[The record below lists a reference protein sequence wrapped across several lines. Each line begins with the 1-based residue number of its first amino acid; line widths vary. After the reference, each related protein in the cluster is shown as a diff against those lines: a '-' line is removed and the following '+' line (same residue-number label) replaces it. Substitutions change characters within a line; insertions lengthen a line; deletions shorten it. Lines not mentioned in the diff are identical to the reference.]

1 MYVTA
6 SQLVDDDLIAPSPRP
21 SITRNRT
28 VTIKPSKHL
37 FLEGDPADRI
47 YEVASGVLRL
57 TRIME
62 DGRRQVIAF
71 GYPGDTVGFPSDG
84 LYHTDCDAL
93 VPTTLVVHRRS
104 NLESANAN
112 KELHQ
117 RLLQAALREISGMQD
132 HFMMLGRKS
141 SIEKLAS
148 FLRALTD
155 RVGERLGD
163 YEQVT
168 LPMTRADIADF
179 LGLTTETVSRTFT
192 QLRKSKIIDIYQIN
206 TVIIL
211 KPIALRSIAEG
222 DDRI

>member
-1 MYVTA
+1 MYVTTHLPETIGLERTPPRA
-6 SQLVDDDLIAPSPRP
+6 SIA
-21 SITRNRT
+21 RNRT
-28 VTIKPSKHL
+28 VTIKPGKHL

-47 YEVASGVLRL
+47 FEVASGVLRL

-93 VPTTLVVHRRS
+93 VPSTLIVHRRAH
-104 NLESANAN
+104 LESPKGDPA
-112 KELHQ
+112 LHQ
-117 RLLQAALREISGMQD
+117 RLLRAALREISGMQD

-141 SIEKLAS
+141 SVEKLAS
-148 FLRALTD
+148 FLLVLSA
-155 RVGERLGD
+155 RVGEPLGD
-163 YEQVT
+163 YDQVK
-168 LPMTRADIADF
+168 LPMNRADIADF

-192 QLRKSKIIDIYQIN
+192 QLRKAKIIAVDHVN

-211 KPIALRSIAEG
+211 KPIALRCIAEG
-222 DDRI
+222 DED

>member
-6 SQLVDDDLIAPSPRP
+6 SMTTMLARKANPAKPNIVKE
-21 SITRNRT
+21 RT
-28 VTIKPSKHL
+28 VTIKPGTHL
-37 FLEGDPADRI
+37 FLEGDPADGI
-47 YEVASGVLRL
+47 FEVASGVLRL
-57 TRIME
+57 TRILE

-93 VPTTLVVHRRS
+93 VPSTLVVHRRKH
-104 NLESANAN
+104 LESAQGDPA
-112 KELHQ
+112 LHQ

-141 SIEKLAS
+141 SVEKLAS
-148 FLRALTD
+148 FLRVLTD
-155 RVGERLGD
+155 RVGEPLGD
-163 YEQVT
+163 FNQVT

-192 QLRKSKIIDIYQIN
+192 QLRKSNIIAVDHVN

-211 KPIALRSIAEG
+211 KPIALSAIAEG
-222 DDRI
+222 DDD

>member
-6 SQLVDDDLIAPSPRP
+6 TQSADDIPSTTPSRP
-21 SITRNRT
+21 NIIRNRT
-28 VTIKPSKHL
+28 VTIKPGKHL

-84 LYHTDCDAL
+84 MYHTDCDAL

-104 NLESANAN
+104 DLETACGDAA
-112 KELHQ
+112 LHQ
-117 RLLQAALREISGMQD
+117 RLLIAALREISAMQD

-148 FLRALTD
+148 FLQVLAN
-155 RVGERLGD
+155 RVGEHLGD
-163 YEQVT
+163 YNQVT

-192 QLRKSKIIDIYQIN
+192 QLRKSGIIAIDHVN

-222 DDRI
+222 DDT